1 MKTQRGGFRMLQRE
15 QLLQEL
21 VHDSY
26 KSKRKLPEPTLC
38 PDCGAVYRHAR
49 WQWGA
54 APEKDAHIERCPA
67 CHRVHDRLPAG
78 FVKLHGAF
86 FGTHRDEILHR
97 VRHCEEVEK
106 KEHPLQRIMAIESD
120 AEGAVVTTT
129 DPHLARRIG
138 DALHD
143 AYKGELE
150 YHYNKEENLL
160 RVAWTRR

>member
-1 MKTQRGGFRMLQRE
+1 MLQRE

-26 KSKRKLPEPTLC
+26 KSKHKLPEPTLC
-38 PDCGAVYRHAR
+38 PDCGAVYRRGR

-54 APEKDAHIERCPA
+54 APEKDAHMERCPA
-67 CHRVHDRLPAG
+67 CHRVHDHFPAG
-78 FVKLHGAF
+78 YVTLSGEF

-97 VRHCEEVEK
+97 VRHCEEAEK
-106 KEHPLQRIMAIESD
+106 RDHPLERIMAIEAN
-120 AEGAVVTTT
+120 AEGTVVTTT

-143 AYKGELE
+143 AFKGELE

-160 RVAWTRR
+160 RVSWSRG

>member
-1 MKTQRGGFRMLQRE
+1 MLQRE

-26 KSKRKLPEPTLC
+26 KAKRKLHEPTLC
-38 PDCGAVYRHAR
+38 PDCGAVYRQGR

-54 APEKDAHIERCPA
+54 APEKDAHKERCPA
-67 CHRVHDRLPAG
+67 CHRVHDHFPAG
-78 FVKLHGAF
+78 YVTVRGAF
-86 FGTHRDEILHR
+86 FDQHRDEILHR
-97 VRHCEEVEK
+97 MRHCEEAEK
-106 KEHPLQRIMAIESD
+106 REHPLQRIMAIETD
-120 AEGAVVTTT
+120 AEGTVVTTT

-150 YHYNKEENLL
+150 YHYNKDENLL
-160 RVAWTRR
+160 RVAWTRG